1 MSGGLLILLPG
12 RFGWGL
18 GICSC
23 SKLPWDAAGTTLG
36 CFVGKG
42 TLRKDS

>member
-18 GICSC
+18 GICSY
-23 SKLPWDAAGTTLG
+23 SRMPWDAAGTTLG